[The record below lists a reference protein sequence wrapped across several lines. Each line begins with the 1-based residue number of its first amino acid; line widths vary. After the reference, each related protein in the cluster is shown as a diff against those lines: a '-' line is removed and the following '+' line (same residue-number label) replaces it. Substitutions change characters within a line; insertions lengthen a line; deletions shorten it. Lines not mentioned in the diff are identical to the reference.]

1 MPVFGID
8 LAAARAPQC
17 ARQDKPEQTCR
28 AWYKSPVWKAIK
40 RHRLSQE
47 PNCRQCAQEGCLIHG
62 DARCSCRAS
71 WRSVVAIYGLC
82 EHAKPVLL
90 APQRPETT
98 SVNGTGALPIALR
111 KTQFASHSDSLDSE
125 LSNPSNEAGG
135 ESGLGRGRSHW
146 RTRHS
151 ANGRRKNVCVSRS
164 ERGLLKRSEHCSDS
178 RERGLVSRPKL
189 RLTRPFCANWMSLLP
204 LMTNNHT
211 FNDRP
216 SRVLLAYAL

>member
-1 MPVFGID
+1 MTLSRSANTHLSETRVHWDGLSRPESANLQRTTKAIALSTKAVCMPVFGID

-98 SVNGTGALPIALR
+98 SVMGSLTSGSYCAASDAVCIAQR
-111 KTQFASHSDSLDSE
+111 
-125 LSNPSNEAGG
+125 
-135 ESGLGRGRSHW
+135 
-146 RTRHS
+146 
-151 ANGRRKNVCVSRS
+151 
-164 ERGLLKRSEHCSDS
+164 
-178 RERGLVSRPKL
+178 
-189 RLTRPFCANWMSLLP
+189 
-204 LMTNNHT
+204 
-211 FNDRP
+211 
-216 SRVLLAYAL
+216 